1 MAVISAGLVREY
13 FQNSDPIGRRIK
25 LGGPE
30 QAQKAPWLTVVGVV
44 GDVKETSVF
53 REMGYVT
60 PPVVYRPIDQLGGV
74 SIEIVVRTSARL
86 LAVEPAV
93 DRAVSSLDKDIPVS
107 DFRAEEDRVAEVLAQ
122 PRFRTV
128 LLGVFAGIA
137 LLLAAIGIYGVLAQ
151 SVGQRAHE
159 IGISMALGAERGDV
173 VKLVLGQAL
182 SLVLAGV
189 AIGLAGTLALT
200 RFIGSLL
207 FGVNPT
213 DPVTFAAVCLILTG
227 VAVLA
232 GYIPAR
238 RATKVD
244 PMMALR
250 YE

>member
-1 MAVISAGLVREY
+1 M
-13 FQNSDPIGRRIK
+13 
-25 LGGPE
+25 
-30 QAQKAPWLTVVGVV
+30 
-44 GDVKETSVF
+44 
-53 REMGYVT
+53 
-60 PPVVYRPIDQLGGV
+60 
-74 SIEIVVRTSARL
+74 
-86 LAVEPAV
+86 
-93 DRAVSSLDKDIPVS
+93 
-107 DFRAEEDRVAEVLAQ
+107 
-122 PRFRTV
+122 
-128 LLGVFAGIA
+128 
-137 LLLAAIGIYGVLAQ
+137 
-151 SVGQRAHE
+151 
-159 IGISMALGAERGDV
+159 
-173 VKLVLGQAL
+173 VLGQAL